1 MKVASMF
8 SGVGGV
14 ELGFHS
20 AGLDTELFCEIDPA
34 AQNVLRERFP
44 AVPIHND
51 ITTLK
56 RLPCVD
62 VLAAGFPCQ
71 DLSQA
76 GRKGGISG
84 ANSGL
89 VNHVFRLVRAAGR
102 KKVRWIVLENV
113 AYMLRLGRGQAMRH
127 LIAEIEELGY
137 SWAYRVVDIRSFGL
151 PQRRQRVVIV
161 ASRSENPCNV
171 LFADN
176 EGTAEVEP
184 RPSETKEGSI
194 YGFYWTEGSRGV
206 GWAIEATPP
215 IKGGSSIGI
224 PSPPAVWRPRND
236 FVGTIHLEDAERL
249 QGFAPGWTSTT
260 SKSEASRDRF
270 RWRLVGNAVCVPMA
284 QWIGHRL
291 MAPGQF
297 SGKPQIWMGSGLPIA
312 AWGGKGKF
320 NAADVSKWPLRR
332 GRQQLS
338 RFLHRDLKPLSA
350 RATEGFLGRAGV
362 CTNVVY
368 SSRFL
373 ASLRTHADKMRQIE
387 NRS

>member
-1 MKVASMF
+1 M
-8 SGVGGV
+8 
-14 ELGFHS
+14 
-20 AGLDTELFCEIDPA
+20 
-34 AQNVLRERFP
+34 
-44 AVPIHND
+44 
-51 ITTLK
+51 
-56 RLPCVD
+56 
-62 VLAAGFPCQ
+62 
-71 DLSQA
+71 
-76 GRKGGISG
+76 
-84 ANSGL
+84 
-89 VNHVFRLVRAAGR
+89 
-102 KKVRWIVLENV
+102 
-113 AYMLRLGRGQAMRH
+113 
-127 LIAEIEELGY
+127 
-137 SWAYRVVDIRSFGL
+137 
-151 PQRRQRVVIV
+151 
-161 ASRSENPCNV
+161 
-171 LFADN
+171 
-176 EGTAEVEP
+176 EP

-362 CTNVVY
+362 CTNVVC

-373 ASLRTHADKMRQIE
+373 ASLRTHADK
-387 NRS
+387 